1 MTLDE
6 QIALYAIG
14 ALGEQE
20 RAEFERQLAASP
32 ELRARVAE
40 ERAAAMALMLSVE
53 PIAPSPALKQKVMAR
68 IPTPPSAESPKPK
81 SSSLFDW
88 LRYLF
93 GGAAVAFA
101 SLALVLGVGLLNTQ
115 SQLAQQHAYS
125 AQLQAQLQDV
135 KAQLAL
141 SRERAAQL
149 ERELSD
155 AQNRLAQAQQQA
167 LAAQAD
173 ADQARS
179 KLATAQAEVA
189 RAQEALAVAE
199 SELDVLSQ
207 RDVRVATIPAFKDD
221 FKQGTLSVFYAP
233 NAETALITAHNLPPL
248 SPERT
253 YQIWL
258 IKGDLRLPSEIFNTG
273 PDGTS
278 RLIVKSDAPFS
289 TFDKIGI
296 TIEPA
301 GGRPTPNPDG
311 PIFLGPLG

>member
-6 QIALYAIG
+6 KIALYAIG
-14 ALGEQE
+14 ALDEQE
-20 RAEFERQLAASP
+20 RAEFEQQLAASP

-40 ERAAAMALMLSVE
+40 ERAAAIALILSVE
-53 PIAPSPALKQKVMAR
+53 PVAPPPALKQKVMAR
-68 IPTPPSAESPKPK
+68 IPTPASVESPKPK
-81 SSSLFDW
+81 SPGLSDW

-93 GGAAVAFA
+93 GGAALAFA
-101 SLALVLGVGLLNTQ
+101 SIAIVLGAGLLNTQ

-125 AQLQAQLQDV
+125 AQLQAQLQNAN
-135 KAQLAL
+135 AQLAL
-141 SRERAAQL
+141 LRERTAQL
-149 ERELSD
+149 ERELND
-155 AQNRLAQAQQQA
+155 AQSRLAQAEQRA
-167 LAAQAD
+167 LAAQND
-173 ADQARS
+173 ADQAHAD
-179 KLATAQAEVA
+179 LAIAQAEVA
-189 RAQEALAVAE
+189 RLKEALAVAE

-221 FKQGTLSVFYAP
+221 FKQGALSVFYAP
-233 NAETALITAHNLPPL
+233 NAERALITAHNLPPL
-248 SPERT
+248 SPDQT
-253 YQIWL
+253 YQVWL
-258 IKGDLRLPSEIFNTG
+258 IKGDLRLPSEIFNTT
-273 PDGTS
+273 PDGTG

>member
-14 ALGEQE
+14 ALDEQE

-40 ERAAAMALMLSVE
+40 ERAAAIALMLSVE
-53 PIAPSPALKQKVMAR
+53 PVVPSPALKQKVLAR
-68 IPTPPSAESPKPK
+68 IPPPRPAESPKSPGL
-81 SSSLFDW
+81 SNW

-101 SLALVLGVGLLNTQ
+101 SLALVLGAGLLNTQ
-115 SQLAQQHAYS
+115 SQLAQQRAYN
-125 AQLQAQLQDV
+125 AQLQAQLQEV
-135 KAQLAL
+135 NAQLAL

-155 AQNRLAQAQQQA
+155 ARDRLAQAEQRVLATQA
-167 LAAQAD
+167 E
-173 ADQARS
+173 ADQARAELS
-179 KLATAQAEVA
+179 AAQAEVA
-189 RAQEALAVAE
+189 RFQEALAVAE

-207 RDVRVATIPAFKDD
+207 RDIRVATIPAFKDE
-221 FKQGTLSVFYAP
+221 FKQGSLSVFYTP
-233 NAETALITAHNLPPL
+233 DGGTALITAHNLPPL
-248 SPERT
+248 SPDQT
-253 YQIWL
+253 YQVWL
-258 IKGDLRLPSEIFNTG
+258 IKGDVRLPSEIFNTAS
-273 PDGTS
+273 DGTG
-278 RLIVKSDAPFS
+278 RLIVKSDEPFS
-289 TFDKIGI
+289 AFDNIGV

>member
-14 ALGEQE
+14 ALDGQE

-53 PIAPSPALKQKVMAR
+53 PVAPPPALKQKVMAR
-68 IPTPPSAESPKPK
+68 IPTPAESPKPK
-81 SSSLFDW
+81 SSGLSDW

-93 GGAAVAFA
+93 GGAALAFA
-101 SLALVLGVGLLNTQ
+101 SLAIVLGAGLLNTQ
-115 SQLAQQHAYS
+115 SQLVQQRAYN

-135 KAQLAL
+135 NAQLAL

-149 ERELSD
+149 ERELND
-155 AQNRLAQAQQQA
+155 AQNRLAQAEQQA
-167 LAAQAD
+167 LTAQND
-173 ADQARS
+173 AERARAE
-179 KLATAQAEVA
+179 LATAQAEVA
-189 RAQEALAVAE
+189 RVQEALAVAE
-199 SELDVLSQ
+199 RELDVLSQ

-221 FKQGTLSVFYAP
+221 FKQGALSVFYAP
-233 NAETALITAHNLPPL
+233 DAETALITAHNLPPL
-248 SPERT
+248 SPDQT
-253 YQIWL
+253 YQVWL
-258 IKGDLRLPSEIFNTG
+258 IKGDLRLPSEIFNTA
-273 PDGTS
+273 PDGTG
-278 RLIVKSDAPFS
+278 RLIVKSDTPFS

>member
-14 ALGEQE
+14 ALDERE

-40 ERAAAMALMLSVE
+40 ARAAAMAMMLAVE
-53 PIAPSPALKQKVMAR
+53 PVAPSPALKQKVMAR
-68 IPTPPSAESPKPK
+68 IPPQPAESPKPK
-81 SSSLFDW
+81 ASGRSDW

-93 GGAAVAFA
+93 GGAALAFA

-115 SQLAQQHAYS
+115 SQLVQQRAYN

-135 KAQLAL
+135 NAQLAL
-141 SRERAAQL
+141 ARERTAQL

-155 AQNRLAQAQQQA
+155 AQSRLAQAEQQIAAAQTDAGQA
-167 LAAQAD
+167 RAELAA
-173 ADQARS
+173 
-179 KLATAQAEVA
+179 AQAEVA
-189 RAQEALAVAE
+189 RVQEALAIAE
-199 SELDVLSQ
+199 SELGVLSQ
-207 RDVRVATIPAFKDD
+207 RDVRVAKIPAFKDD
-221 FKQGTLSVFYAP
+221 FKQGALSVFYAP
-233 NAETALITAHNLPPL
+233 DAETALITAHNLPPL
-248 SPERT
+248 SPDQT
-253 YQIWL
+253 YQVWL
-258 IKGDLRLPSEIFNTG
+258 IKGDLRLPSEIFNTA
-273 PDGTS
+273 PDGTG
-278 RLIVKSDAPFS
+278 RLIVKSDEPFS
-289 TFDKIGI
+289 AFDKIGI